1 MCVTPVAQNLGE
13 TQEGAANVETEPL
26 RRLMTLELSELAS
39 ELNRAASGVSKNEGA
54 VLFRSGDPVSGIF
67 IVRKGAVRL
76 SLGVANGLYPPR
88 TLGPGEIAGLPAT
101 LTGHYSLT
109 AEVAT
114 PHAELGYVPSQRVSE
129 LLEMS
134 PRLCFLA
141 MRLISEE
148 IARVRT
154 ALKETPSLHH
164 PS

>member
-1 MCVTPVAQNLGE
+1 MPPDVSELVN
-13 TQEGAANVETEPL
+13 
-26 RRLMTLELSELAS
+26 ELSLIAS
-39 ELNRAASGVSKNEGA
+39 AVSKNEGA

-67 IVRKGAVRL
+67 IVRRGAVRL
-76 SLGVANGLYPPR
+76 SLGIRSDLYPPR

-109 AEVAT
+109 AEVVA
-114 PHAELGYVPSQRVSE
+114 PHTELGYVPGDRVSA
-129 LLEMS
+129 LLEGS

-164 PS
+164 S